1 MTELASSGGGS
12 PAGDGEEGLG
22 DDRGLV
28 IHHPAEE
35 QPYRCPLCGQTFSQQ
50 PSLVRHQ
57 KAHAGSGRAAAFVCP
72 ECGRRFSQKPNLT
85 RHRRNHTGER
95 PYLCPACGRGFS
107 QKQHLLKHQRVH
119 RAAPACSPKEEAR

>member
-22 DDRGLV
+22 DERGLV

-57 KAHAGSGRAAAFVCP
+57 KAHAGAGRAAAFVCP
-72 ECGRRFSQKPNLT
+72 ECGKAFSVKHNLELQSGQDLTT
-85 RHRRNHTGER
+85 R
-95 PYLCPACGRGFS
+95 
-107 QKQHLLKHQRVH
+107 
-119 RAAPACSPKEEAR
+119 

>member
-22 DDRGLV
+22 DERGLV

-35 QPYRCPLCGQTFSQQ
+35 QPHRCPLCGQTFSQQ

-57 KAHAGSGRAAAFVCP
+57 KAHAGGGRAAAFVCP
-72 ECGRRFSQKPNLT
+72 ECGKAFSVKHNLEMWS
-85 RHRRNHTGER
+85 GQA
-95 PYLCPACGRGFS
+95 LA
-107 QKQHLLKHQRVH
+107 
-119 RAAPACSPKEEAR
+119 